1 MRALFLYFVLLPVL
15 LKAQTPT
22 YAWAH
27 SVRNVGTDGQG
38 NQCIDV
44 STAPDGS
51 LYAIGISYGTEVII
65 DDVLLPMQG
74 DRRYLV
80 RFDSTGN
87 PLWSR
92 SPGGWAVAADGNNG
106 VYVAGLLFQ
115 PLTFAGTTYTPSGN
129 DAFLAKY
136 GPDGE
141 ELWLRRMGGAGDDGA
156 FDVAVDGLGRVHVS
170 GFFTGTVDFGGATLT
185 ATHAQT
191 GFHASYNAAGNLQ
204 WAALAGGYDPP
215 EPGVYT
221 WNALACDGEGNSYIT
236 GNFTGTGLFGT
247 NSTSINTTQ
256 TERQYLARYDAN
268 GACIWAVVN
277 GSATGNVGS
286 HISLSAT
293 GGLYL
298 CGSFKGTAASFG
310 ANNTVYN
317 AHPNNAQ
324 IYVARYDTAGDG
336 QWAVILTGG
345 VFGSSASSVCTDA
358 AGTVWVTGTA
368 GSGSSD
374 PEDELVDVGGFEV
387 FDNLIFI
394 GQLDPDGTVLNV
406 ENMVGLQSHGAH
418 TIDAFG
424 AHITYG
430 SLFSYRN
437 FDPAGMAVFGSS
449 LLDADNGYV
458 ARYSPGFAYRWLRMA
473 GQPGVA
479 ADATTAVALGTAG
492 EVYSTGYFN
501 TTAIICGDTLW
512 APLENTHIWLNKRAA
527 DGSCLWKRQIRCSR
541 AGSMSQVNAAL
552 GMAVAANGD
561 VVLCGRFFGTIDF
574 GAVQLTSV
582 GRADLFLARFN
593 ADGTCLW
600 AVRGGGT
607 GDDEGTA
614 LALTANGDIGVT
626 GAYTGSAT
634 IAGVALTSQGATDGF
649 VARYSGSGNSLACA
663 SFGGSAADFG
673 SAIAVDATGNAYVA
687 GRFTTSA
694 TFGTTTLEST
704 ALEDLFVAQYT
715 PTNTVGWAVGST
727 GADHKQANGIALG
740 AGGRLHVVG
749 TYYASLTWGATTI
762 MGDPA
767 AYHPFFA
774 TLNTAGEMQ
783 WLHDLPCTD
792 GSAQVIRVRP
802 GGEVVVGGQFSGSLD
817 VGTTT
822 VTTSGT
828 SAAWMAAFNPEGE
841 DHWVQ
846 VMEGSTSGDAG
857 LCSTLAV
864 DAEQVIAGGHF
875 GNYVFMAFFQ
885 PGSTFSFDAGST
897 ADDLFAPNS
906 YDAYVAK
913 YTIPQIMAIDER
925 GSSALLLAP
934 NPVTRTG
941 TVQPDAPLAPDAT
954 VRINDITGRTVHVPL
969 LRQTERFT
977 FDASALAPGTY
988 LLTLEQGGMQR
999 SVRFVK
1005 E

>member
-1 MRALFLYFVLLPVL
+1 MRILLLPFL
-15 LKAQTPT
+15 LLPTLLPAQTPT

-27 SVRNVGTDGQG
+27 SVPNLGTDGQG
-38 NQCIDV
+38 NQSLDV

-51 LYAIGISYGTEVII
+51 VYAIGLSFGSQVII
-65 DDVLLPMQG
+65 DDDLLQLQG
-74 DRRYLV
+74 DLRYLV
-80 RFDSTGN
+80 RYDSTGN

-136 GPDGE
+136 GPNGE
-141 ELWLRRMGGAGDDGA
+141 ELWLRKMGGAGDDGA

-185 ATHAQT
+185 ATHVQT
-191 GFHASYNAAGNLQ
+191 GFHACYNASGNLQ
-204 WAALAGGYDPP
+204 WSTRAGGYDPP

-221 WNALACDGEGNSYIT
+221 WNALACDGDGNSYIT
-236 GNFTGTGLFGT
+236 GNFTGTGVFGT

-268 GACIWAVVN
+268 GTCTWAVVN
-277 GSATGNVGS
+277 GSATANVGS
-286 HISLSAT
+286 HITLSAT
-293 GGLYL
+293 GELYL

-324 IYVARYDTAGDG
+324 VYVARYDTAGDG
-336 QWAVILTGG
+336 QWAVILTSG
-345 VFGSSASSVCTDA
+345 VFGSFASSVCTDA
-358 AGTVWVTGTA
+358 AGSVWVTGTA
-368 GSGSSD
+368 GSGSTNPD
-374 PEDELVDVGGFEV
+374 NEFVVVGGFEV
-387 FDNLIFI
+387 LEDYVFI

-406 ENMVGLQSHGAH
+406 ENMVGLQSLGAH
-418 TIDAFG
+418 SIDAFG

-430 SLFSYRN
+430 SLYGLRN
-437 FDPAGMAVFGSS
+437 FDPLGEAVFGAS

-473 GQPGVA
+473 GQPGLA

-512 APLENTHIWLNKRAA
+512 APLENTHIWLNKRGA
-527 DGSCLWKRQIRCSR
+527 DGTCIWTRHIVLSR
-541 AGSMSQVNAAL
+541 ASSMQQFNAGSGLAL
-552 GMAVAANGD
+552 AANGD

-574 GAVQLTSV
+574 GTVQLTSA
-582 GRADLFLARFN
+582 GNSDLFLARFT
-593 ADGTCLW
+593 ADGTCSW

-614 LALTANGDIGVT
+614 LALTANGDIVVT

-634 IAGVALTSQGATDGF
+634 IAGVALTGQGATDGF
-649 VARYSGSGNSLACA
+649 VARYSGSGASIACA

-673 SAIAVDATGNAYVA
+673 SSIAVDATGNAYVT
-687 GRFTTSA
+687 GRFTTNA
-694 TFGTTTLEST
+694 TFGNTTLAST
-704 ALEDLFVAQYT
+704 AVQDLFVAKYT
-715 PTNTVGWAVGST
+715 ATNAVGWVVGST
-727 GADHKQANGIALG
+727 GADYKRANGIALG
-740 AGGRLHVVG
+740 ADDRVYVVG
-749 TYYASLTWGATTI
+749 NYYGNLTWGGTI
-762 MGDPA
+762 LIGDPT

-774 TLNTAGEMQ
+774 CLNTAGEMQ
-783 WLHDLPCTD
+783 WLLDLPCDD
-792 GSAQVIRVRP
+792 GSAHAITVRP
-802 GGEVVVGGQFSGSLD
+802 GGEVVVGGSFTGSLD

-822 VTTSGT
+822 VTGSGA
-828 SAAWMAAFNPEGE
+828 SAAWMAAFSPEGE

-846 VMEGSTSGDAG
+846 VMEGSASVDAG
-857 LCSTLAV
+857 TCTSLAA
-864 DAEQVIAGGHF
+864 DAAHVINGGYF

-913 YTIPQIMAIDER
+913 YTVPQIVGIDV
-925 GSSALLLAP
+925 STTSTLLLAP
-934 NPVTRTG
+934 NPVTRTA
-941 TVQPDAPLAPDAT
+941 TVHLTAPLVLNAE
-954 VRINDITGRTVHVPL
+954 IHIHDITGRVVDLPV
-969 LRQTERFT
+969 LRQMDRIT

-988 LLTLEQGGMQR
+988 TLSLEQSDVLR
-999 SVRFVK
+999 SIRFVK